1 MYWREERK
9 KAIRLYIK
17 YDKCAADVIRELSYP
32 EPKNLEKVVQDTR
45 RALYRPFVK
54 TNLYFGDMLI
64 HRRGQFDDLFPSNDA
79 SNLVI
84 LSPGKTE
91 RREYS
96 VLIADSIVDLNIF
109 DGGVQCFPLYYYVR
123 DSRNQLSLFDEVGRG
138 EYERQDGVSNFILQ
152 RAKTQYGKRV
162 TKEDIFFYVYGLL
175 HSQDF
180 RSRFSVDLQKMLA
193 RIPLVTSKDD
203 FWAFSN
209 AGRRLADL
217 HIHYESVPAHPD
229 VVVNGAELGNYRV
242 EKMRF
247 RRVKVKVDG
256 KDRTVDD
263 KSTIHYNSTIT
274 ISNIPDKAYE
284 YVVNGRSAIEW
295 IMDRYQVRTDKKSG
309 ITNDPNGWAE
319 EVGNPR
325 YILDLLLSVINVSV
339 QTVDIVDNLPRLKFD

>member
-1 MYWREERK
+1 M
-9 KAIRLYIK
+9 
-17 YDKCAADVIRELSYP
+17 
-32 EPKNLEKVVQDTR
+32 
-45 RALYRPFVK
+45 
-54 TNLYFGDMLI
+54 
-64 HRRGQFDDLFPSNDA
+64 
-79 SNLVI
+79 I

-209 AGRRLADL
+209 AGRKLAEL
-217 HIHYESVPAHPD
+217 HIHYESVPAHSG
-229 VVVNGAELGNYRV
+229 VVMDGAELGNYRV